1 MAAYNPAGSLV
12 WSAALNVS
20 SFNASA
26 QSMIA
31 QMALAQRAANGLE
44 TSLKSIA
51 AVGFA
56 AVVIG
61 IGSITAAIYT
71 STKAAADWETQM
83 MGISRV
89 SIPNFDYST
98 PEGKQAFTA
107 QSREYQNLYMNIP
120 LQNRESLTKASEPY
134 ALAGF
139 EGEALY
145 NLTEQ
150 TLKMVKATNY
160 EVTPDDVANMIIKSA
175 QINREQSGIDLTDSV
190 QRTEKMT
197 QYSSEVMDKVLTVA
211 NKYTIGA
218 ADLTDAIVDASG
230 SAVLRGS
237 ANDIDS
243 QIAFYALM
251 NQYGIRPDLMRTTL
265 TSSVSTAGLAG
276 ESTARIENALSK
288 IGMQTRDDEGKKID
302 EFSRSEVAARLL
314 GVTTST
320 YEKMAE
326 KNMAETQI
334 KLLDSIENL
343 DVDRLTKNA
352 LGTGL
357 FGSYAGREFSKLGA
371 GGALETYREIQ
382 GVSQGSGGEV
392 ERYYQNTVQTLNDQW
407 DLMEQRLF
415 SLKEVF
421 GEIFTGPVLDGV
433 KGFSESVKG
442 AVQWLTQI
450 VDSSRNLDGTVNTWQ
465 AIGKIVDGLK
475 EKFSGVGDAI
485 KTAFTVA
492 GIALVAAGISSMV
505 GPLSTV
511 AGAAAGVALSF
522 GKIVVSAGLAVAS
535 MVFTG
540 VVTGLS
546 SISLAVGSAV
556 ASIGLLASSW
566 LTANSAALTA
576 RLSFLSAWAAAA
588 GPALSA
594 LAGITAAAAV
604 LAAGLATIGYSLN
617 PEKFTYFNQ
626 VATDALNGI
635 LKVAKQVISDIS
647 KGDWSSAATHL
658 KEGFSDAWTFIKGI
672 NWTTLGNEI
681 VTMIGDGARAIINT
695 TLNLGGWIYDSLSS
709 WVKGSGPY
717 NLGVSIADAISSG
730 VKTVS
735 DVDYWALIKSAFKT
749 VGDWLGLGWEIIS
762 GIGSGLTSGVSGA
775 ISPAANAIVAALA
788 TAAYE
793 IQAVFARAW
802 NTVIVAAFSAASSI
816 KSAFSSV
823 GTTIAGYI
831 QPAIDAISSL
841 SSMVSN
847 IKIPDLSGAIS
858 NLSGNPITGY
868 YNQDSGGFLTVDQYN
883 ARKAAGENTKGYGP
897 QYAYG
902 TQSTSTSSSQQST
915 GGNIYSDSYNMLVAN
930 KDLAV
935 EVVKKDAQSVTSWIA
950 STFTDYVIKPIS
962 NLISPAGYMTGG
974 TGFVID
980 ELQTDN
986 EGYVLMRTD
995 KNDPVTLF
1003 GNEKVSAELAK
1014 SMMPYLIDYETDTK
1028 TAGQNYA
1035 DSKIPIEN
1043 AVKPI
1048 KESADYQKTSA
1059 IETEAKKQQM
1069 SESGT
1074 RKVVDLMSQG
1084 TVLNNNTSMNAA
1096 SYSSTKT
1103 ISASDFMA
1111 TTTRS
1116 ATQESMGMFSA
1127 NVLGGSLQIASAG
1140 NSISDSGFSFFNTTS
1155 NSGSTFS
1162 QSAINGGSGA
1172 ESSMLNGGSG
1182 AESSMLNGASAID
1195 MAAAKLSALEIRFSG
1210 DTAIQSITDFVTND
1224 LTNTV
1229 NTMGSVAGSVLG
1241 GVLSLGNLL
1250 SSNSTTNQGTASDE
1264 MLVDNYGDMTCI
1276 GTTVMV
1282 PALKYTPPGG
1292 ATVSVNPM
1300 DNNAVRT
1307 ITGDLEGE
1315 FQDMSCVGGTVI
1327 VNGLKYTNPYGVSSN
1342 INPMDYINGNGV
1354 LNYQTA
1360 AQQSAKITV
1369 DAAKTSA
1376 DYQKS
1381 ASTQQTQAMTTSTQG
1396 WVTANEYTKALET
1409 VAAIENGNMWRNDLA
1424 MAGTAFAAPVNE
1436 STFNFSKAMQ
1446 EGTDQAFDM
1455 FGTMITVNDQEYEQA
1470 MGVIEAYKAQT
1481 AAINGATTQL
1491 DGVSTKLN
1499 DVGNNFTSSFGQLIN
1514 SLSINLGAFYGGGG
1528 TWGGTS
1534 KGGGGAY
1541 VGAYGN
1547 QTVGAYSQGY
1557 RDWGGTAAS
1566 ILAQSGYG
1574 SSGMFGSVSWGA
1586 KGSLI
1591 EEPSRI
1597 IAGEAGREL
1606 LLPNHLTELFLRL
1619 YEMGFNNSSGG
1630 GSSGTIVLQVNLDG
1644 EEIARA
1650 VSSKQKSSLNRRG
1663 LKLH

>member
-44 TSLKSIA
+44 ASLKSIA

-56 AVVIG
+56 AVVVG

-83 MGISRV
+83 MGIARV

-314 GVTTST
+314 DVTTST

-326 KNMAETQI
+326 ENMAETQI

-450 VDSSRNLDGTVNTWQ
+450 VDSSRKLDGTVDTWQ
-465 AIGKIVDGLK
+465 AIGKIVSDLK

-556 ASIGLLASSW
+556 ASIGVLASAW
-566 LTANSAALTA
+566 LSANGAALTA

-635 LKVAKQVISDIS
+635 LNVAKQVISDIS

-658 KEGFSDAWTFIKGI
+658 KEGFSDAWTFIRGL

-681 VTMIGDGARAIINT
+681 VIMIGDGARAIINT
-695 TLNLGGWIYDSLSS
+695 SLNLGGWIYDSLSS

-730 VKTVS
+730 VKTIA
-735 DVDYWALIKSAFKT
+735 DVDYWALIKGAFKA
-749 VGDWLGLGWEIIS
+749 VGDWLGLGSSIAGGIGDGLMSAVRLPLAQLYDSFITTFASIVSAAVGLGVDIANAITTALRDIPGTLS
-762 GIGSGLTSGVSGA
+762 GIVSSISSALSGLSSGVSNNVPYSKYVQDDKSTKYKVVMPDGSMKYANSRGDAQA
-775 ISPAANAIVAALA
+775 IIDSAYGTGKYKVQSLSN
-788 TAAYE
+788 TAK
-793 IQAVFARAW
+793 
-802 NTVIVAAFSAASSI
+802 SS
-816 KSAFSSV
+816 
-823 GTTIAGYI
+823 
-831 QPAIDAISSL
+831 SSL
-841 SSMVSN
+841 SNVVSEMN
-847 IKIPDLSGAIS
+847 TAKYSTQTEKKSVTLPFVGEYSGWGSEQLSDFIDWNKQQPTLGELITGIINKEGDKQIAQGNEDVGKAYKDFGAGLNLIPDVVTGSGKDVVSAVNSVADIS
-858 NLSGNPITGY
+858 GDTNKVLADNLFKGTLISDEQKKSM
-868 YNQDSGGFLTVDQYN
+868 QDSTYNKFISDMGGLKTPGVI
-883 ARKAAGENTKGYGP
+883 A
-897 QYAYG
+897 
-902 TQSTSTSSSQQST
+902 
-915 GGNIYSDSYNMLVAN
+915 
-930 KDLAV
+930 DLELEA
-935 EVVKKDAQSVTSWIA
+935 VKKKQQ
-950 STFTDYVIKPIS
+950 F
-962 NLISPAGYMTGG
+962 
-974 TGFVID
+974 
-980 ELQTDN
+980 E
-986 EGYVLMRTD
+986 
-995 KNDPVTLF
+995 
-1003 GNEKVSAELAK
+1003 
-1014 SMMPYLIDYETDTK
+1014 
-1028 TAGQNYA
+1028 
-1035 DSKIPIEN
+1035 EN
-1043 AVKPI
+1043 AVRKNEQI
-1048 KESADYQKTSA
+1048 KESS
-1059 IETEAKKQQM
+1059 
-1069 SESGT
+1069 T
-1074 RKVVDLMSQG
+1074 RNVVDLMKQG
-1084 TVLNNNTSMNAA
+1084 TILNNNTSRESAL
-1096 SYSSTKT
+1096 YSSTKT
-1103 ISASDFMA
+1103 ITAADFA
-1111 TTTRS
+1111 TANAARS
-1116 ATQESMGMFSA
+1116 SES
-1127 NVLGGSLQIASAG
+1127 IAYAG
-1140 NSISDSGFSFFNTTS
+1140 NSVKDSGFSFFNTTS

-1162 QSAINGGSGA
+1162 QSAMTGGSGA
-1172 ESSMLNGGSG
+1172 EKSMLTGGTG
-1182 AESSMLNGASAID
+1182 AEKSLLSGASAID
-1195 MAAAKLSALEIRFSG
+1195 MAAAKLSSLEFRFSG
-1210 DTAIQSITDFVTND
+1210 GETGTPYSYLDPVLNNINNSVKDMGWVVGSI
-1224 LTNTV
+1224 
-1229 NTMGSVAGSVLG
+1229 LG
-1241 GVLSLGNLL
+1241 GPLTGKNNIFANANNTQNKQSK
-1250 SSNSTTNQGTASDE
+1250 E

-1282 PALKYTPPGG
+1282 PPLKYTPPGG
-1292 ATVSVNPM
+1292 ETISINPM

-1315 FQDMSCVGGTVI
+1315 FQDMSCVGGTVN
-1327 VNGLKYTNPYGVSSN
+1327 VNGLNYTNPYGASSN
-1342 INPMDYINGNGV
+1342 INPMDYIGGNGV

-1376 DYQKS
+1376 DYQRG
-1381 ASTQQTQAMTTSTQG
+1381 ASTQQAQAITTTTQG

-1455 FGTMITVNDQEYEQA
+1455 FGTMITVNDEEYENA
-1470 MGVIEAYKAQT
+1470 MNVIEAYKAQT
-1481 AAINGATTQL
+1481 TAINGATTNL
-1491 DGVSTKLN
+1491 NTVADNLNTVSTN
-1499 DVGNNFTSSFGQLIN
+1499 VTSSFGTLI
-1514 SLSINLGAFYGGGG
+1514 SGIASSLGALYRGGG

-1534 KGGGGAY
+1534 IGGGGAY

-1547 QTVGAYSQGY
+1547 QTVGAYSSGY

-1566 ILAQSGYG
+1566 IYAQGGY
-1574 SSGMFGSVSWGA
+1574 SSGGRFGSVSWGA

-1630 GSSGTIVLQVNLDG
+1630 RSSGTVVLQVNLDG